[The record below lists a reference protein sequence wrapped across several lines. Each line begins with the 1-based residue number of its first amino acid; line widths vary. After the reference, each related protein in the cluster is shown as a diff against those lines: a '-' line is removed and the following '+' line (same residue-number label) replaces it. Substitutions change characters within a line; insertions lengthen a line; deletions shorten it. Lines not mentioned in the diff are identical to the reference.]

1 MKLVAARS
9 GEDRQRAEEGYLLAW
24 PGWTSAGMS
33 PFFNH
38 WYGGTSVPD
47 AMGELH
53 HASLSDL
60 DKEVGMGIFVWVGH
74 PRCSHY
80 RC

>member
-1 MKLVAARS
+1 
-9 GEDRQRAEEGYLLAW
+9 
-24 PGWTSAGMS
+24 MS